1 MTGTPTCQNKVVSHA
16 SRIRNGAWEVIS
28 DAQSENTIHNAKPS
42 NASTS
47 PGRQD
52 GRSGRGIG
60 VVGGIWQFSANGLP
74 HENRLIHATGYRA
87 AATARRVC
95 GTRLG
100 APTPTP
106 TRITGAM
113 F

>member
-16 SRIRNGAWEVIS
+16 SRIRNGAWEFIS
-28 DAQSENTIHNAKPS
+28 HGQSENNVHTAKPS
-42 NASTS
+42 NASIR
-47 PGRQD
+47 PGSQD

-60 VVGGIWQFSANGLP
+60 VLGGIWQFSANGLP
-74 HENRLIHATGYRA
+74 HENLLIHPAGYRA